1 MEPRGVLCLTQ
12 NRCYARLYLRGE
24 LGMAVPDQDQY
35 IIHLLHI
42 LSLTVANSRLNGKSV
57 GTRLSC
63 SNTSFGYFASIQK

>member
-1 MEPRGVLCLTQ
+1 
-12 NRCYARLYLRGE
+12 
-24 LGMAVPDQDQY
+24 MAVPDQDQY

-63 SNTSFGYFASIQK
+63 SNTSFEYFASIEK